1 MPAKSDIRA
10 RLRKSTAAVH
20 ERLHRHDGFA
30 AAAVGTINLV
40 DYQRLLARLWGFHHA
55 FEIAL
60 GRVDRERDVGVEFT
74 SRGRSRLL
82 ESDLVALGWDGAS
95 VVRLPQCESLRA
107 PASTAEFMG
116 ALYVVEGSTLMGA
129 LYVVEGSTL
138 GGIQL
143 ARALEPLV
151 RSGEGRSFFLG
162 YGDRHGAMWRSFLK
176 RLEECASS
184 EAAGDA
190 VIEGAIRTFADFES
204 WMAGWDAGAA
214 PEANPHPLN
223 RAHRLDAISRKRPL
237 SAS

>member
-1 MPAKSDIRA
+1 M
-10 RLRKSTAAVH
+10 
-20 ERLHRHDGFA
+20 
-30 AAAVGTINLV
+30 
-40 DYQRLLARLWGFHHA
+40 
-55 FEIAL
+55 
-60 GRVDRERDVGVEFT
+60 
-74 SRGRSRLL
+74 L
-82 ESDLVALGWDGAS
+82 ESDLGALGWDGAS
-95 VVRLPQCESLRA
+95 IVRLPQCERLRA
-107 PASTAEFMG
+107 PASTAEF
-116 ALYVVEGSTLMGA
+116 MGA

-214 PEANPHPLN
+214 PEANPHPLD